1 MIWDRENECR
11 PREEIRRLQLVRLKE
26 TLHYVYQRV
35 PLYRERFDSAGV
47 RPDDL
52 TKIEDLKHYP
62 MLTKRDLRENFP
74 YGLFA
79 LPLKDVSRLH
89 ASSGTTGL
97 PTVVG
102 YSKRDLETWA
112 EMVARVVSAGGV
124 TNEDVAQVAF
134 GYGLFTGAFGLHY
147 GLERVGAAVIP
158 VSAGNTERQLEIM
171 RSFGA
176 TALICTPSYALRIA
190 EVGREMGLLP
200 GKLSLRFGLFG
211 AEPWSDRM
219 RAQIESGLGVLATD
233 NYGLSEVIGP
243 GISGECQY
251 KNGLHI
257 SEDHVLIEVID
268 PETLEVLPSGSTG
281 ELVIT
286 SLTKEAFPVLR
297 YRTRDISRVSYEPCK
312 CGRTTA
318 RMARVTGRTDDM
330 LIIKGVNVFPS
341 QIESVLL
348 EFEGTAPHYQIT
360 VERDGALD
368 EAQVAVEVTEAVFSD
383 EARKLYQLR
392 QRIEHRLAAVLG
404 IDVGVRL
411 AEPRSI
417 ERTAGKAKRV
427 VDNRKL

>member
-171 RSFGA
+171 RSFGT
-176 TALICTPSYALRIA
+176 TALVCTPSYALRIA
-190 EVGREMGLLP
+190 EVGREIGLLP

-297 YRTRDISRVSYEPCK
+297 YRTRDISHVSYEPCK

-341 QIESVLL
+341 QVESVLL
-348 EFEGTAPHYQIT
+348 EFEGTAPHYQIII
-360 VERDGALD
+360 ERDGALD